1 MPERRKL
8 KRRHLIYYLRIFD
21 RATGRLL
28 GHLVDLTPDGMMM
41 MSERPVRVGRT
52 VGLRMVIPGTAASDQ
67 TIEFDATS
75 KWTSQDVNPDFYDT
89 GFELSGI
96 TRKQLARI
104 ETLIDDFGF
113 RD

>member
-1 MPERRKL
+1 MAERRKL
-8 KRRHLIYYLRIFD
+8 KRRHLIYYLRVFD

-28 GHLVDLTPDGMMM
+28 GHLVDLTPDGMLL

-52 VGLRMVIPGTAASDQ
+52 VGLRMVIPGAGAGDQ
-67 TIEFDATS
+67 TIEFDAVS
-75 KWTSQDVNPDFYDT
+75 KWTNKDVNPDFYDT
-89 GFELSGI
+89 GFALSGVS
-96 TRKQLARI
+96 RKHLAQI